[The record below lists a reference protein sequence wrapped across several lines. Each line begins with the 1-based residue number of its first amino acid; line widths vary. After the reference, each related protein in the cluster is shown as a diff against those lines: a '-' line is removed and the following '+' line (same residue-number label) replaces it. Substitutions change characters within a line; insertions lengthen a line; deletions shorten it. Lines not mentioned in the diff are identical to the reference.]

1 MDQPIGFG
9 VAFERGCHA
18 QGSDK
23 ENNTELSQNT
33 HLSCLG
39 IHRNLS
45 TAYGQAN

>member
-33 HLSCLG
+33 LLSSLE